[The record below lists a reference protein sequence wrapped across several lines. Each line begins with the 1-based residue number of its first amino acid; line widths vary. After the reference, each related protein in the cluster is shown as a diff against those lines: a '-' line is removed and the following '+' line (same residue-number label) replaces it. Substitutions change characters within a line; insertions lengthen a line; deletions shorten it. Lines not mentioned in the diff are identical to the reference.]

1 MKHFSLIKTIAA
13 TFGVSFLTFQPM
25 QAESTYRLVTNND
38 MIIDRCVYL
47 LVAEDLNIAAAN
59 EMNSP
64 SGIKTTAITRSGN
77 GIISLPDKHSVGE
90 YSIFYTELQKTCDC
104 GSPELHVDY
113 PWTFRPLFSN
123 DYLTYYY
130 TDGIK
135 TGPLAIKPRRYHYY
149 TTVDIDPESHTC
161 ATSFYLEG
169 AKANCYGLW
178 FKEESGEYI
187 LNTYAPETDG
197 LHRMQLYRK
206 EIYDLRVLEIKKTD
220 NTYNIKI
227 HVNTFDESN
236 DYSKGHLMYIF
247 SDEEV
252 LFNDDIYRDP
262 ETIILR
268 NYNAGDFEINYTG
281 SKKYLWLI
289 RDHGPNERLTDAIK
303 VEVKETSMPPTSA
316 EANHFTHPAAE
327 GYSIGMY
334 IDFEPKDDDVKIYY
348 TLDGQDPIITESGIL
363 SLAENDDDA
372 EDHTGK
378 TYDLDIRPLIYD
390 GSSLSVRYIAVK
402 AGHSPSAVATVN
414 IAGIPTSIIL
424 TEADDNQMEPEYF
437 NMQGFRVHTPL
448 APGLY
453 IRRHNGKTEKIII
466 R

>member
-1 MKHFSLIKTIAA
+1 
-13 TFGVSFLTFQPM
+13 
-25 QAESTYRLVTNND
+25 
-38 MIIDRCVYL
+38 
-47 LVAEDLNIAAAN
+47 
-59 EMNSP
+59 
-64 SGIKTTAITRSGN
+64 
-77 GIISLPDKHSVGE
+77 
-90 YSIFYTELQKTCDC
+90 
-104 GSPELHVDY
+104 
-113 PWTFRPLFSN
+113 
-123 DYLTYYY
+123 
-130 TDGIK
+130 
-135 TGPLAIKPRRYHYY
+135 
-149 TTVDIDPESHTC
+149 
-161 ATSFYLEG
+161 
-169 AKANCYGLW
+169 
-178 FKEESGEYI
+178 
-187 LNTYAPETDG
+187 
-197 LHRMQLYRK
+197 MQLYRK
-206 EIYDLRVLEIKKTD
+206 EIYDLKVMEIKKTD
-220 NTYNIKI
+220 STYNIKI
-227 HVNTFDESN
+227 HVKTFDESN

-303 VEVKETSMPPTSA
+303 VEVKETQIPPTSA
-316 EANHFTHPAAE
+316 ECNHFTPPAAE

-390 GSSLSVRYIAVK
+390 GSSLSVRYTAVK